1 MKTIMAFLRCL
12 WGTIRDALADARRMQ
27 DFADEADRVS
37 ENLQQSAAT
46 LNRSGEELARG
57 DEA

>member
-1 MKTIMAFLRCL
+1 MAFLRCL
-12 WGTIRDALADARRMQ
+12 CGTIRDALADAQRMQ

-37 ENLQQSAAT
+37 ENLQESAAT
-46 LNRSGEELARG
+46 LNRAGEELTRR